1 MGVVVHRNNIIVEFL
16 KMNSQSQP
24 SALINGDI
32 DAISINGNANKLFD
46 EKNIEQYEFNKE
58 KADDQMI
65 KNRFIFH

>member
-24 SALINGDI
+24 SELINGDI

>member
-1 MGVVVHRNNIIVEFL
+1 
-16 KMNSQSQP
+16 MNSQSQP
-24 SALINGDI
+24 SELINGDI